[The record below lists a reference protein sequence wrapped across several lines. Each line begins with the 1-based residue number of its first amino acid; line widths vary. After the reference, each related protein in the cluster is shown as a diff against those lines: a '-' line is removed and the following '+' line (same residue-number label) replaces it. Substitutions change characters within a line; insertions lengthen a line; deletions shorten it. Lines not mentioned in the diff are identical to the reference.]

1 METKTKTQLS
11 LIIVAGFI
19 LIGGIIGGVHLYNQ
33 NNQKEAEIQTLV
45 MERNN
50 LSQTIQMKD
59 SVMNDLETTFTQIE
73 DNMTFIKE
81 KRSQITLA
89 QAEGGKN
96 RKQLIVEDVKLMN
109 TMLAESSKKMAELEE
124 KLRKSGLNM
133 KSYEKRLQALNE
145 TIESQNTEIAELKKD
160 IENKNNNLAEYDT
173 KVKNLSSDMQKQAD
187 TISYK
192 QKQIIDRTDK
202 LNTAHVVLGT
212 YKQLKEEGILDREGG
227 VLGVG
232 GSKAIQDNFDPKHFT
247 TLDIRQTK
255 TIAINAKK
263 AVIVSE
269 HPKTS
274 YKMVEENGQ
283 IAYLEIENPEEFWRI
298 SKYAIIQVK

>member
-11 LIIVAGFI
+11 LIIVACFI
-19 LIGGIIGGVHLYNQ
+19 LIAGIIGGVHIY
-33 NNQKEAEIQTLV
+33 NQKEAEIQTLV
-45 MERNN
+45 MEKNDLN
-50 LSQTIQMKD
+50 QTIQKSD
-59 SVMNDLETTFTQIE
+59 SVMSDLETTFTEIE

-109 TMLAESSKKMAELEE
+109 TMLEESSKKMAELEE

-145 TIESQNTEIAELKKD
+145 TIESQNTEIAGLKKE
-160 IENKNNNLAEYDT
+160 IEDKNNNLAEFDT
-173 KVKNLSSDMQKQAD
+173 KVKNLTSDMQKQAD

-212 YKQLKEEGILDREGG
+212 YKQLKEEGILNREGG
-227 VLGVG
+227 LLGIG
-232 GSKAIQDNFDPKHFT
+232 GNKEVQDNFDPKHFT

-263 AVIVSE
+263 AVVVSE

-298 SKYAIIQVK
+298 SKYAVIQVK

>member
-227 VLGVG
+227 LLGVG
-232 GSKAIQDNFDPKHFT
+232 GNKAIQDNFDPKHFT

-298 SKYAIIQVK
+298 SKYAVIQVK